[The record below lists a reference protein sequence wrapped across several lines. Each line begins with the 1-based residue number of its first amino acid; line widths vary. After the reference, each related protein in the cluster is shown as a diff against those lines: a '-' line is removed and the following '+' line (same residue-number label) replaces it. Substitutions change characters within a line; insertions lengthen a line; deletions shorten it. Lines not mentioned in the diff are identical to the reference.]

1 MRKLILCIV
10 LAVIALPACA
20 AKRVTVSQLEA
31 MLNASKGKPDA
42 DVAHNLSDLELT
54 ERVSPTRL
62 SLWKASLPGEKS
74 QEALL
79 ALSDESQFLDP
90 PQAEIPATAAPNF
103 AAQRQVMS
111 LVVRYVSKT
120 LPQLPNIFATQE
132 EAFFQDSPQAYTGSR
147 KVATSY
153 QPLHLLG
160 RSRTTVHYRDGQ
172 EVVEEQPADGKK
184 ADPPEQGLKA
194 RGEFGAILSL
204 ALLDAAQN
212 KLVWGHW
219 EQGAGGLVAVFNY
232 DVPQEKSHYEVDYCC
247 IPDPDRKRMQ
257 PFHQMAGYHGQI
269 TVDPATGNILRLTLE
284 AELKAGDPVSRAG
297 ILVEYAPVE
306 IGGKIYICPEKSISL
321 SMAQTT
327 NFDKELPANNSARP
341 GQGLDV
347 SFKPGIGMII
357 SLDHPQPPTPS
368 IVLEAPRQFLNDV
381 TYGGYHVF
389 RAEAHVLTGNDEEL
403 ASGPAPAKPA
413 NTENTQPAPAAAK
426 PVETVAAENS
436 VPAPS
441 TAAAPIAPSLPETA
455 IAPAATSIPE
465 QEIDM
470 AESNGLPDS
479 PANPELP
486 QLPGFT
492 LKTASRLVDVGVVAY
507 DKKGQ
512 PIKDLKLED
521 FEVYDNGQ
529 KQQLRFFSPTE
540 EASGTAPGPSAA
552 APAQPEFSN
561 RDSSSAMK
569 DAGRPESS
577 STILLLDSS
586 NMAFSDL
593 TFARVEALR
602 FLKALPANERV
613 GLYLMKSHG
622 FQILAEE
629 STDHALLADKL
640 RRWMPSAQDL
650 SRAQDEEQ
658 RNRQHFEEVHSIE
671 DLLYVNGHFSNDPLD
686 HYLTLDPAL
695 RDWGS
700 NPARDA
706 LLILVG
712 VARHLATLPG
722 HKNLV
727 WIASDNVLADWSD
740 KSVTIG
746 KSDKF
751 IEPFTLRAQEA
762 MNDAH
767 VSVYPLDASQLE
779 AGVIDAGISN
789 RNVELAVTTPVIM
802 QLLILGPEI
811 SAGTTIDLD
820 QSRDLNP
827 GRLTSALQQDTH
839 AIQGPIRHLADATG
853 GRIFR
858 RSGSIA
864 TSLNNVVQD
873 GHAAYLL
880 SFSPQGPA
888 DGQFHTITVK
898 LSGKQRDVA
907 LHYRTGYLYAK
918 EPATLKERFR
928 QAIWLPADAN
938 QVVVSAQ
945 PAALDAGLRVK
956 IKIDAH
962 DLALEERSGRW
973 IGKLDIFFVQR
984 DDAQLHAQV
993 EGQTLKLQLKD
1004 STLKSLL
1011 ASGLPVE
1018 RTVQLKP
1025 SINSLRILVVDENS
1039 GRMGSVTI
1047 PASSLPAGAGD

>member
-1 MRKLILCIV
+1 MMRKLILCIV
-10 LAVIALPACA
+10 LAAIALPVYA
-20 AKRVTVSQLEA
+20 AKRVTVAQLEA

-42 DVAHNLSDLELT
+42 EVAHNLSDLELT
-54 ERVSPTRL
+54 ERL
-62 SLWKASLPGEKS
+62 SSTLLLHWKASLPGEKS

-90 PQAEIPATAAPNF
+90 PAAEIPATAAPDF
-103 AAQRQVMS
+103 AAQRQIMS
-111 LVVRYVSKT
+111 LVVRYISKT

-132 EAFFQDSPQAYTGSR
+132 AAYFQDSPQVFAGTMQFSTTR
-147 KVATSY
+147 

-160 RSRTTVHYRDGQ
+160 RSRATVRYSDGR
-172 EVVEEQPADGKK
+172 EVVEEEPADGKK
-184 ADPPEQGLKA
+184 ADFAEQGLKA

-219 EQGAGGLVAVFNY
+219 EQGATGLVAVFNY

-247 IPDPDRKRMQ
+247 VPDPGGKRMQ

-269 TVDPATGNILRLTLE
+269 TVDPATGNILRLMLE

-321 SMAQTT
+321 SKAQTT
-327 NFDKELPANNSARP
+327 SFVKGLPPNNTIKA
-341 GQGLDV
+341 GQGLV
-347 SFKPGIGMII
+347 V
-357 SLDHPQPPTPS
+357 SLDSSQPPSSTL
-368 IVLEAPRQFLNDV
+368 VLGPPRQFLNDV
-381 TYGGYHVF
+381 TYGGYHIF
-389 RAEAHVLTGNDEEL
+389 RTEAHVLTGNDAEL

-413 NTENTQPAPAAAK
+413 STEDTQPAPAAANSA
-426 PVETVAAENS
+426 EIEVAKNS

-455 IAPAATSIPE
+455 TAPAATSVPE
-465 QEIDM
+465 QEINV
-470 AESNGLPDS
+470 AESSGLPDS

-486 QLPGFT
+486 QPTGFT

-512 PIKDLKLED
+512 PIKDLKPED

-529 KQQLRFFSPTE
+529 KQQLRFFTPAE
-540 EASGTAPGPSAA
+540 EALGTASGPSAA
-552 APAQPEFSN
+552 APTQPEFSN
-561 RDSSSAMK
+561 REPSDANK
-569 DAGRPESS
+569 DGGRPESS
-577 STILLLDSS
+577 ATILLLDPS

-593 TFARVEALR
+593 TFARREALR

-613 GLYLMKSHG
+613 GLYVMKSHS

-629 STDHALLADKL
+629 STDHTLLEEKL
-640 RRWMPSAQDL
+640 SRWLPSAQDL
-650 SRAQDEEQ
+650 QNAQDEEQ
-658 RNRQHFEEVHSIE
+658 RNRQHFQEVHSIE
-671 DLLYVNGHFSNDPLD
+671 DLLYVNGLFSNDPLA
-686 HYLTLDPAL
+686 HALTLDPEL
-695 RDWGS
+695 RDWES
-700 NPARDA
+700 NPGRDA
-706 LLILVG
+706 MLILVG

-740 KSVTIG
+740 KSVSIG
-746 KSDKF
+746 KGDKN
-751 IEPFTLRAQEA
+751 IEPVTLHAQEA

-779 AGVIDAGISN
+779 AAVIDAGIGT
-789 RNVELAVTTPVIM
+789 RNVELAVTTPIVM
-802 QLLILGPEI
+802 QLMILGPEFT
-811 SAGTTIDLD
+811 AGETVNMD
-820 QSRDLNP
+820 QSREFSP
-827 GRLTSALQQDTH
+827 GRLTAAMQQDTH
-839 AIQGPIRHLADATG
+839 GIQGPIRHLADATG

-858 RSGSIA
+858 RSGGIFPE
-864 TSLNNVVQD
+864 LNNVVQD

-880 SFSPQGPA
+880 SFTPQGPA

-918 EPATLKERFR
+918 EPASLKERFR
-928 QAIWLPADAN
+928 QAVWLPADAN
-938 QVVVSAQ
+938 QVVVTAQ
-945 PAALDAGLRVK
+945 PAAMDSGLRVK
-956 IKIDAH
+956 IKIDTR
-962 DLALEERSGRW
+962 DLALEQSSGRW
-973 IGKLDIFFVQR
+973 TGKLDVFFVQR
-984 DDAQLHAQV
+984 DDTQLHAQV

-1011 ASGLPVE
+1011 ASGLPLE

-1047 PASSLPAGAGD
+1047 PASSLPAGAGI